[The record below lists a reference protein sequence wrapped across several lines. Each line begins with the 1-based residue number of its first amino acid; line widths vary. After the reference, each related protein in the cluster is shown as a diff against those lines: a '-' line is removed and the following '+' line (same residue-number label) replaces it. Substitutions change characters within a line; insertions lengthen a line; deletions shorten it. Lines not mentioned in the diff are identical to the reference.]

1 MVDRIYSESLRLGC
15 PDFADVFVRGE
26 TLQGLEAL
34 AELVSIYEVNK
45 MGFELLVAVVVLA
58 FDGGVL
64 DRSFDAFDLAI
75 YPGMFDLGQP
85 VFEIGASYLADQIH
99 PNHSPTPFPA
109 SQGQRKGTL
118 PHHQ

>member
-1 MVDRIYSESLRLGC
+1 
-15 PDFADVFVRGE
+15 
-26 TLQGLEAL
+26 
-34 AELVSIYEVNK
+34 

-85 VFEIGASYLADQIH
+85 VFDAVFTAAHVKHMGHVCCCQSVSVPVVHLSKA
-99 PNHSPTPFPA
+99 
-109 SQGQRKGTL
+109 
-118 PHHQ
+118 